1 MIHDITRTRANEEH
15 RNELIYCGA
24 LGCGCNIPAD
34 SMIQEF
40 LYIQNVYNIEG
51 RKGRRMCHEVFS
63 LLDEEVAALNYNM
76 SLLVSFAIECAR
88 EYYEQGFQIVYA
100 IHHQSKVHIHFAVN
114 SINYRT
120 GAKFHTTKVEKAMRE
135 DLFN

>member
-1 MIHDITRTRANEEH
+1 M
-15 RNELIYCGA
+15 Y
-24 LGCGCNIPAD
+24 
-34 SMIQEF
+34 
-40 LYIQNVYNIEG
+40 
-51 RKGRRMCHEVFS
+51 HEVFS
-63 LLDEEVAALNYNM
+63 LLDEEVAALNWNM
-76 SLLVSFAIECAR
+76 SLLISIAMECAR
-88 EYYEQGFQIVYA
+88 KYFEQGFQVVYA